1 MRLFNMKVPKSLD
14 TDKSKYSLNKDKH
27 QIARYLNINRES
39 VFLAAGITAFVKK
52 KTTFPF

>member
-1 MRLFNMKVPKSLD
+1 MKVPKSLD